1 MSSKQQHYRVPDLV
15 IINNQ
20 PVIIQKEE
28 QKKSELC
35 DGFARARRFRMF
47 PLISQQQQFSK
58 LEATLVYVV
67 VDVGFVIRW
76 KKAGSAKITA
86 EKGKELRGG
95 KS

>member
-1 MSSKQQHYRVPDLV
+1 
-15 IINNQ
+15 
-20 PVIIQKEE
+20 
-28 QKKSELC
+28 
-35 DGFARARRFRMF
+35 MF